1 MEDRAFD
8 KYTGVICHED
18 EFDMYNN
25 LLYVTSETYP
35 LYDMD
40 NKYIGMLYT
49 GIFEPVDEI

>member
-8 KYTGVICHED
+8 KYTGEIYHED
-18 EFDMYNN
+18 ELDMYNN
-25 LLYVTSETYP
+25 LLYVAPETYP

-40 NKYIGMLYT
+40 NKYIGMLYA